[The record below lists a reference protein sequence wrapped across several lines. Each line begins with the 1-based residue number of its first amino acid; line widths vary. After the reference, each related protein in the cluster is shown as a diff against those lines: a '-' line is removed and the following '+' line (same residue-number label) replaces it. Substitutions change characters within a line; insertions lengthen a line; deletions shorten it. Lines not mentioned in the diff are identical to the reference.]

1 MPATNVQQYI
11 LFALGK
17 WFEEANERI
26 KFQPLEVSLSKNLF
40 IDVVKRAEFAKK
52 QPRALYK
59 NLEILQKKKLI
70 SYKSKELKLTKK
82 GEKLYQ
88 DINIK
93 VMPYVNVFR
102 KLKERDPTSYT
113 KRVQTVFK

>member
-1 MPATNVQQYI
+1 MPATKVQQYI

-26 KFQPLEVSLSKNLF
+26 KYKPLEVSLSKNLF

-59 NLEILQKKKLI
+59 NL
-70 SYKSKELKLTKK
+70 
-82 GEKLYQ
+82 
-88 DINIK
+88 
-93 VMPYVNVFR
+93 
-102 KLKERDPTSYT
+102 
-113 KRVQTVFK
+113 